1 MAPSSPTRRL
11 LVGLGVTV
19 AAVAVFSMYALSQI
33 HGLRR
38 LQTDTVDRNHR
49 DSLQLIRIQN
59 DLHELALSM
68 RDMHEGSEP
77 YPMDAY
83 YAEFR
88 RLRTDL
94 EDALQREAEL
104 RPSTRTDA
112 QQANLTASAQ
122 TFWTATEEMFQH
134 ARAGRENEARKMI
147 SGQLLNRQAGLSNLI
162 SRLLVENSDAEQRA
176 AQTIEAIYSRVER
189 NIYLFL
195 GAVLVTISVTSLYLI
210 RANRKIFLGIEALS
224 RQRQTLARKLIGV
237 QEEIFRSVSRELHD
251 EFGQI
256 LTAVGAILTRAEKK
270 GLPEDSP
277 LRADLRDVRETAQE
291 TLVKLRSLSQTLHPN
306 VLDDFGLEKTLEWY
320 VEQFQKQTSV
330 VIRYERRGDS
340 PLVPDET
347 AIHIYRILQESLNNV
362 ARHAGVQ
369 EADVRVEFSAA
380 GLRMTVEDNGV
391 GMAAVNG
398 GETERRGL
406 GLVAMRER
414 AELLG
419 GSLRFERPGTGGTR
433 VVLEVPLR
441 SVAVS

>member
-1 MAPSSPTRRL
+1 MAPSSPTWRL

-19 AAVAVFSMYALSQI
+19 AAVAVFSMYSLSQI
-33 HGLRR
+33 QGLRR

-59 DLHELALSM
+59 NLQELALSM
-68 RDMHEGSEP
+68 RDMQDQAEP
-77 YPMDAY
+77 YPIGAY
-83 YAEFR
+83 DSEFK
-88 RLRTDL
+88 RLRADL
-94 EDALQREAEL
+94 DDALRRESEL
-104 RPSTRTDA
+104 RPATRTDA
-112 QQANLTASAQ
+112 QQANLTASAAA
-122 TFWTATEEMFQH
+122 FWTATEQMFQA
-134 ARAGRENEARKMI
+134 ARDGREAEARSLI
-147 SGQLLNRQAGLSNLI
+147 RTQLLTRQAGLSNLI

-176 AQTIEAIYSRVER
+176 AQEIEAIYSGVER

-195 GAVLVTISVTSLYLI
+195 VAVLAAISVTSLYLI
-210 RANRKIFLGIEALS
+210 QANRRVFNQLSALS

-277 LRADLRDVRETAQE
+277 LRADLRDVRDVAQE

-320 VEQFQKQTSV
+320 VGQFQKQTSV

-340 PLVPDET
+340 PLVSDEA

-362 ARHAGVQ
+362 ARHAGVR
-369 EADVRVEFSAA
+369 EADVVVAFDSG
-380 GLRMTVEDNGV
+380 GLKMTVEDHGA
-391 GMAAVNG
+391 GMPPAG
-398 GETERRGL
+398 DGERRGL
-406 GLVAMRER
+406 GLVAMQER
-414 AELLG
+414 AELIG
-419 GSLRFERPGTGGTR
+419 GSLRFERPAAGGTR
-433 VVLEVPLR
+433 VVLEVPLVR
-441 SVAVS
+441 SVPVP